1 MIYTTEQKKELDA
14 ILKAFENY
22 IDDQNYF
29 DIVYSKKSDM
39 SGSWWMNPA
48 RRVRS
53 SLTHRKHAGQSV

>member
-29 DIVYSKKSDM
+29 DIVYSK
-39 SGSWWMNPA
+39 
-48 RRVRS
+48 
-53 SLTHRKHAGQSV
+53 SLFKIF